1 MRRLPPLNS
10 LRAFEASARQLSFT
24 RAAEELHVT
33 QAAVSHQI
41 RGLEDYLGI
50 KLFKRGG
57 RSLRLTDAGQA
68 YLPDLH
74 KAFDLLRDAT
84 DRLLDEQSRGV
95 LTVTMLPS
103 FATRWLVP
111 RLGLFSARH
120 PEIDVRVAPSVHRVD
135 FERDD
140 VDMGIRYGRGD
151 YPGLRCDRLM
161 SEDIFPV
168 CSPRLLRGAHPLH
181 CPEDLRYHTLLHD
194 EAHTDWRNWLMAA
207 GVDWLPWDRGPIF
220 LDSSMLLQA
229 AVTGQ
234 GVAMARG
241 VLARA
246 DLKAGRLVRPFML
259 NLPTEYAY
267 YAVCPEEN
275 AERPRIVAFRTWLL
289 EQAALDEAVDYM
301 GMLPEPKAGD
311 APSSVESAGGE

>member
-1 MRRLPPLNS
+1 MRRLPPLNA
-10 LRAFEASARQLSFT
+10 LRAFEASARHLSFT

-41 RGLEDYLGI
+41 RGLEDYLGL

-57 RSLRLTDAGQA
+57 RTLRLTEAGQA
-68 YLPDLH
+68 YLPDLR
-74 KAFDLLRDAT
+74 KAFELLRDAT
-84 DRLLDEQSRGV
+84 ERLLDEESRGV

-103 FATRWLVP
+103 LATRWLVP
-111 RLGLFSARH
+111 RLGLFSACH
-120 PEIDVRVAPSVHRVD
+120 PEIDIRVAPSVHRVD
-135 FERDD
+135 FLREE

-168 CSPRLLRGAHPLH
+168 CSPRLLEGPHALQCPDDLLH
-181 CPEDLRYHTLLHD
+181 HTLLHD
-194 EAHTDWRNWLMAA
+194 EGHTDWRNWLMAA
-207 GVDWLPWDRGPIF
+207 GVASVRWDRGPIF

-234 GVAMARG
+234 GVALARG
-241 VLARA
+241 VLARG
-246 DLKAGRLVRPFML
+246 DLKAGRLVRPFRL

-267 YAVCPEEN
+267 YVVCPEET
-275 AERPRIVAFRTWLL
+275 ADRPRIAAFRAWLL
-289 EQAALDEAVDYM
+289 EQARLDEVTDRT
-301 GMLPEPKAGD
+301 GLLPEPSFPDPG
-311 APSSVESAGGE
+311 PSTGTEALQ